1 MEIFIGKT
9 ISNLFRF
16 EAKGGASAKQQD
28 AQRLKMAN
36 GIIKNRKKP
45 DKNGVLKRNLEKL
58 VKTCKEN
65 GLSLDEVIEIVNA
78 TF

>member
-1 MEIFIGKT
+1 
-9 ISNLFRF
+9 
-16 EAKGGASAKQQD
+16 
-28 AQRLKMAN
+28 MAN

-45 DKNGVLKRNLEKL
+45 DKNAVLKRNLEKL